1 MSESRTVEQEFW
13 SAWGVGHVKDSQRDT
28 RDRNASTSQVLLKRV
43 DADGKYLSTK
53 ALVFGWIL
61 EIYNRRMA
69 IVARKGRAKECPST
83 I

>member
-43 DADGKYLSTK
+43 DADSKYLSSKSACLWLDPRDLQPKNGYRCTEGTRQR
-53 ALVFGWIL
+53 VFFH
-61 EIYNRRMA
+61 
-69 IVARKGRAKECPST
+69 
-83 I
+83 